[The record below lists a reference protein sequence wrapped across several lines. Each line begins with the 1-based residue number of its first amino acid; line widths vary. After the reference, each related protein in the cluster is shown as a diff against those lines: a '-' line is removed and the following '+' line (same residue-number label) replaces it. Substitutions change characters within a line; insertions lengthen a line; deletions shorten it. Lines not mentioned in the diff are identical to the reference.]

1 MNKVILS
8 VVLVSCL
15 ALFSCQQKPAAPSQ
29 VVPVNLFTVKA
40 QQAYYYDKFPS
51 TSEALSQV
59 NLLPQV
65 PGYIR
70 GIFFKE
76 GTHIHKGDK
85 LYEIDRQ
92 LYQEA
97 YDQAEDNLKV
107 AQGNQVQAQQDA
119 DRYTYLNTYD
129 AIAKQ
134 TLDHA
139 VIALQ
144 NAKSSVAAAEQT
156 LKTAQ
161 TNLSYSVITAPFDGT
176 IGFSQVKLGD
186 YVVVGQTVLNTIST
200 DNPMAVDFLINEK
213 QLLRYENIEKGKGNI
228 PDSLFT
234 IILPDDSIYPYQGKL
249 SVIDRAVDPQT
260 GTVRVRIE
268 FANPDYSLRAG
279 MSCVLR
285 VHNQDNTPQLIIP
298 NKAIVEQMGE
308 YFVFVAKDTIITDT
322 SHKQAADTAQ
332 QRPKLIALEK
342 KVQLGQVIGANVIV
356 RAGIKEGDKVVV
368 DGVQTLH
375 DGSRITT
382 SNKPQGAQQG
392 GTGRQDKQGGG
403 TKDSTKNGRN
413 KS

>member
-92 LYQEA
+92 LFQEA

-322 SHKQAADTAQ
+322 SHKQTADTAQ